1 MRRLILLSFIAI
13 GLLAAC
19 SGAPDAGQF
28 RTGLQLYSVRQDLEA
43 DFTGTLQR
51 VKDMGYDGVEFYNA
65 FAGFTP
71 QQVRQICDGIG
82 LEVFSNHF
90 PLQAVMTD
98 LDRVLEDSKT
108 LGLTYVT
115 IPSIPSRPGAT
126 PDRFKETV
134 AALDSIGAKVREAG
148 FVLLYHNHDFEFAQL
163 PDGTVGH
170 DYMFASSDP
179 DRLQLEL
186 DVCWAD
192 FAGQDVPAMV
202 RRYAGRVPVL
212 HMKDYTR
219 EGIGNRRI
227 EFRPLGHGVMDLEA
241 VLEAAGESGVRW
253 LCVEQDEPATG
264 AADRFEGPAAS
275 AVYLQEEIAAGS

>member
-1 MRRLILLSFIAI
+1 MRRLILLCFVAL

-28 RTGLQLYSVRQDLEA
+28 KTGLQLYSVRQDLES

-71 QQVRQICDGIG
+71 GQVRQICDGIG
-82 LEVFSNHF
+82 LEIFSNHF
-90 PLQAVMTD
+90 PLQAVLTD
-98 LDRVLEDSKT
+98 LDRVLEDSRT

-115 IPSIPSRPGAT
+115 IPSIPARPGNS
-126 PDRFKETV
+126 PERFKETV
-134 AALDSIGAKVREAG
+134 AAMDSVGAKVREAG
-148 FVLLYHNHDFEFAQL
+148 FVLLFHNHDFEFAQL

-170 DYMFASSDP
+170 DYMFDTTDP

-192 FAGQDVPAMV
+192 FAGRDVPAMV
-202 RRYAGRVPVL
+202 RKYAGRVPVL
-212 HMKDYTR
+212 HMKDYAR
-219 EGIGNRRI
+219 EGIGIRRI
-227 EFRPLGHGVMDLEA
+227 EFRPLGWGVMDLEA
-241 VLEAAGESGVRW
+241 VLDAAGESGVRW

-275 AVYLQEEIAAGS
+275 IRYLQEELEL